1 MLQQLFSNPCV
12 MIAEAKQRE
21 AMRREREAEDNE
33 KMVRIETISEHK
45 YIHPC
50 IPQAADG
57 ERNVHRLYDQM
68 LVNGRQR

>member
-1 MLQQLFSNPCV
+1 
-12 MIAEAKQRE
+12 MIINNTVGVAEAKQRE

-33 KMVRIETISEHK
+33 KMVTIKLLSSHK
-45 YIHPC
+45 YIHHC
-50 IPQAADG
+50 VCQAADG